1 LIPWGG
7 KTLPSPSVEGD
18 ARARLEEATAL
29 VFREGRFLISEFFN
43 EELFKAE
50 LNTSF
55 SIT

>member
-1 LIPWGG
+1 MLSDRKIS
-7 KTLPSPSVEGD
+7 PSPSVEGD

-55 SIT
+55 SIS